1 VSDSYFRRLNSQTA
15 TRFWVNNPSGI
26 EMDRAIEAG
35 AINCTTNPAYCSKLL
50 VSDPDYLQTV
60 IDDVIK
66 TTNDDE
72 EAAVLAYRRASK
84 RVIERFKPLYEQSH
98 GEHGYVTMQDDPRE
112 DQDTE
117 AVIRGVLRNR
127 ELGPNYMAKIPVIQ
141 GGLEAM
147 ESCVEENIP
156 ICATEV
162 FSLSQAI
169 HMCELYELSAQRT
182 GNRPPFFVTH
192 ISGIFD
198 EYLGKT
204 AKREGIDI
212 APEVL
217 AQAGCAI
224 ARKEYRLLK
233 SRGYQTTLLGGG
245 ARGTH
250 HFTEMVGGDVHVTI
264 NWSTAQEI
272 IDANT
277 PIVSR
282 IDFETPARVI
292 DELREKLPD
301 FAKAYDEDGLSVAQF
316 ADFGPVQLFRNAFLK
331 GWYLLLAAI
340 PSRRHALAL

>member
-1 VSDSYFRRLNSQTA
+1 
-15 TRFWVNNPSGI
+15 
-26 EMDRAIEAG
+26 
-35 AINCTTNPAYCSKLL
+35 
-50 VSDPDYLQTV
+50 
-60 IDDVIK
+60 
-66 TTNDDE
+66 
-72 EAAVLAYRRASK
+72 
-84 RVIERFKPLYEQSH
+84 
-98 GEHGYVTMQDDPRE
+98 
-112 DQDTE
+112 
-117 AVIRGVLRNR
+117 
-127 ELGPNYMAKIPVIQ
+127 MAKIPVIQ

-147 ESCVEENIP
+147 EACVEEDIP

-169 HMCELYELSAQRT
+169 HMCELYERSAQRT

-245 ARGTH
+245 ARGAH

-264 NWSTAQEI
+264 NWSTAREI
-272 IDANT
+272 IDADT
-277 PIVSR
+277 PIISR
-282 IDFETPARVI
+282 IDVETPAGVI
-292 DELREKLPD
+292 VELREKFPD
-301 FAKAYDEDGLSVAQF
+301 FAKAYDEDGLSVAEF
-316 ADFGPVQLFRNAFLK
+316 ADYGPVQLFRNAFLK